1 MTQFIDF
8 QEILEEDEYTSSEDC
23 YNEDDEANS
32 LIDDSF
38 EADEDPHP
46 YYIFKHVTKN
56 AD

>member
-23 YNEDDEANS
+23 YNENDEANS

-46 YYIFKHVTKN
+46 YYRFKHVTKN